1 MSLLSGAQKA
11 LPGDRTVGI
20 LAARYSRIQKEG
32 LQRMVESYFKHS
44 AAWVFFLP
52 AVVVLSF
59 CGAEAREIEDMAG
72 RRTSVPDAV
81 TKVYASSPP
90 AVYMLYALDPALC
103 AGLNYPFNRH
113 EQRWLREDFINLP
126 VIGGWFGQ
134 GRTPNQE
141 ALLKIK
147 PDVML
152 VWMWK
157 QSAVNEK
164 IEQTAR
170 QLGLPLIYLKLDRLE
185 DYADAF
191 RFLGQLLH
199 REERAR
205 SLGEYARRAL
215 EGIAP
220 MASAIPEDEKTA
232 VYYAEGPDGLSTECD
247 KSPHAELIELAG
259 GRNIYQ
265 CAPKNDFGMERISIE
280 QVMAADPEVIL
291 AQEKDFVDNVYQD
304 PRWQS
309 IRAVK
314 NRRVYLVPRSPFN
327 WFDRP
332 PSFMRLLGIKWL
344 ANILYPERYPL
355 DIGKETRE
363 FYSLF
368 LGVELDDK
376 ALEEVLCRK

>member
-1 MSLLSGAQKA
+1 MFGSFLKRG
-11 LPGDRTVGI
+11 T
-20 LAARYSRIQKEG
+20 AA
-32 LQRMVESYFKHS
+32 
-44 AAWVFFLP
+44 VFFLP
-52 AVVVLSF
+52 AVAILLF
-59 CGAEAREIEDMAG
+59 CKVEAREIVDMAG
-72 RRTSVPDAV
+72 RRTSVPDAI

-103 AGLNYPFNRH
+103 AGLNYPFSRY

-141 ALLKIK
+141 TLLMAK
-147 PDVML
+147 PDIML

-157 QSAVNEK
+157 VSAINEK

-170 QLGLPLIYLKLDRLE
+170 QLGLPMVYLRLDHLE
-185 DYADAF
+185 DYVEAF
-191 RFLGQLLH
+191 RFLGNLLQ

-205 SLGEYARRAL
+205 ELGEYARRAM
-215 EGIAP
+215 EGITP
-220 MASAIPEDEKTA
+220 VASAIAENEKTS
-232 VYYAEGPDGLSTECD
+232 VYYAEGPDGLSTECNR
-247 KSPHAELIELAG
+247 SPHAELIELAG

-280 QVMAADPEVIL
+280 QVMAADPDVIL

-314 NRRVYLVPRSPFN
+314 NKRVYLIPRSPFN

-332 PSFMRLLGIKWL
+332 PSFMRLLGIRWL

-355 DIGKETRE
+355 DIARETRE

-368 LGVELDDK
+368 LGVELDDE